1 MKKSLLIGLTF
12 CASIAQ
18 ALVVNNL
25 TTITVNEGLTNS
37 IEGYVVGSN
46 TLVKSGPGCLI
57 WTNAFTFAGETRL
70 EAGSLKMVSESFN
83 MADPVLTNLLGQSVF
98 WVDAADD
105 TSFTYNTTTNVDLT
119 VTTNSVE
126 TWKDKLSR
134 NTAIA
139 GTTNVNRQTKPI
151 RTLNAK
157 NGLPIV
163 NFGAAGTGGSS
174 MSFTRISTIRTVFWV
189 TDIDASA
196 QQFLLGDDGSVYH
209 FHRGPTNPTY
219 WSAGNASPYVV
230 NGATYNNGLRI
241 ASPTVDLIPTGYQL
255 ISLVTSG
262 NVQANAFCNDRNIS
276 ARYGG
281 QRIAELL
288 IYDKALTDA
297 ERKAVETYLRKKWNT
312 ATEDTS
318 EFNRIYN
325 LTIAGSDTVI
335 ATGVSPV
342 LVETFRGSGSV
353 NFLDGALFSGTTTLT
368 NNLSVTAPSPLTFP
382 TLTGTNTFTVN
393 PSFTAGNILL
403 VGELVLA
410 NNASTRTLQAVG
422 GSGTLT
428 VSDALT
434 LGTLAPSSVNAA
446 IRLVA
451 TDRITI
457 TNLTGQGRVDFG
469 NLPTTISNA
478 SVVASQTLTMTN
490 GAASVAVLALSG
502 AGTLALDDVSVG
514 ITNLNAF
521 TGVLDARPGSDMTF
535 DTITNVNLRTKGAV
549 SVIYTNTIPVGTW
562 TGEGTIT
569 LSQPVSITAM
579 TVTNTFSL
587 DKDARITTLMGNG
600 TFSATAL
607 IVDTVTPAN
616 TANALV
622 IDIPAVGRTINKVMA
637 NGGKL
642 QVPDLLTVTNKIQVG
657 GGQTLVLANSANGL
671 TVPQLTGNGA
681 ITLPGGTYT
690 IGGIFA
696 ATNEILTIN
705 YGADVFV
712 APALSGT
719 GKVKF
724 VGTGSLTLNQPDQ
737 FVGTIELPP
746 DIAVT
751 ITGTNPFLNKLE
763 IHGTNTLIFPA
774 GMTDCGVT
782 NLIGNGQLQGTNT
795 AVGVT
800 MHFNRIDMTGNIYL
814 IDAGVGP
821 LTVPDVRGAG
831 ILTSNRGVA
840 YDTVTLGG
848 TFTLKVGQDTLKNL
862 SGAGTLYISN
872 VSKFGVDNLASGG
885 NVVIVNTTPGA
896 IPVTI
901 ATLGGAGSL
910 TVTNGLA
917 ETTITNFVAGTDVT
931 FTINAGTNGVT
942 VRRSFGEGTL
952 VKQGSGP
959 LYFGQHSTLQAVRL
973 ANDCKIVAIP
983 VDVTTNPV
991 QANLSFWLDAS
1002 QTNTLTLSKDSAN
1015 NDGITEWRDVR
1026 ETYNPWQAASPYDR
1040 AYQGTINAAP
1050 VIGRYTL
1057 NGRNVADM
1065 GTVGNSGDVNSR
1077 WMQFQKGQTS
1087 RTVIMVFGSQAGG
1100 NFPLTG
1106 ASTYNYHRGDG
1117 TLNNPL
1123 TPIFNATWAI
1133 DSVKFGKTYLDG
1145 TEVYSPTLV
1154 GFNGNYQIFSV
1165 VNRSNETAY
1174 ADRFAYDRAQSGR
1187 CGGQRI
1193 AEALFYSEK
1202 LTDAQRMT
1210 VEGYLTAKWKPRM
1223 PRLEVATANVEVDTT
1238 QSAMAIDVIV
1248 GSGNVTKTGANDLTV
1263 QDAGG
1268 LSGILHISA
1277 GKLVTTE
1284 ALYQQTPTGINNWYD
1299 ASSVANFTFETD
1311 GRIQT
1316 WKSGFNSPGSD
1327 AQRNST
1333 DLAWSPYYDPYGL
1346 NGKSIVDMGVWTGE
1360 RRLRLANEFVGVC
1373 SAFMV
1378 YDSRYGG
1385 GWLFGA
1391 RTTTQWSRGDNG
1403 GDLSQPMI
1411 DGGLESSAT
1420 RDSILWQNGVQ
1431 TATNLTQA
1439 TFKGD
1444 WETIAL
1450 KTPGSVTIGSLG
1462 QDRTDASTGL
1472 TQHTGGKRL
1481 AEVLLYFR
1489 TVTTMERLYIERY
1502 LNNKWFGR
1510 FRNLSFADG
1519 TTFELG
1525 EGTKDVFVAKLTGSG
1540 RVTQTGTSKLDVYD
1554 TASFTGTW
1562 VADLAKLNLI
1572 RKLTPTAPQ
1581 PTPNN
1586 WWLDASNTNTL
1597 TLGSG
1602 SYATGGVLNTWID
1615 QSGASGNAT
1624 KVGTVTWRPNMLNGL
1639 PIVDLGD
1646 ALAANYMNY
1655 ANRTVATGFVIFG
1668 SQQGGN
1674 FFFGHSTGYN
1684 FHRSNGN
1691 YANSTAA
1698 LLEGESNDWAAN
1710 FLRRGQWKL
1719 DGDRFDPRSNT
1730 TWLGVPHLNSYAAIP
1745 ANYAFYSFAT
1755 RAGSQ
1760 ANTDQLSR
1768 DRNVSN
1774 GLTGG
1779 RQRFAEIIF
1788 HSGMIAPTN
1797 RAATEAYLMNKWFGK
1812 SIYGYVSEK
1821 APLFQTIEVPAG
1833 ASKSLTINT
1842 GVAGQAVA
1850 IGTIIGATNITST
1863 GTGKLIVGAINA
1875 LRSVPTGTE
1884 AVVVG
1889 RDLPIA
1895 NPVNDSSLQFWVDA
1909 NSSSNAFQI
1918 GANSRVT
1925 RWSDVR
1931 DVGKTID
1938 AICRGAFAYDNG
1950 TALWG
1955 AACYGPKIQTAALNG
1970 RNVMDFGKYSS
1981 STWMGFVSDYNSIRN
1996 ITGIRTVFWVFN
2008 SEEGGGWLL
2017 GGNGT
2022 YNFHRGEPNT
2032 AIIKTNP
2039 IFGTDITWVPVGLRL
2054 GGFYADGQL
2063 INPTVTGMSGGWQL
2077 FSVVSGEDVQATTFA
2092 RDRPGDGGVT
2102 RTGGQKLAEVLIYN
2116 RMLTE
2121 TERRDVEAYLAY
2133 KWFNRVN
2140 NGYRVTQVTDV
2151 QTVTLAQGSTL
2162 TMANANGT
2170 FKVGGSGTVT
2180 GGLVR
2185 VSELS
2190 PNTNGITFA
2199 SGLTLVDGAVVKRA
2213 ADGTTPNAGKV
2224 TVLGG
2229 LTVLGGGALNVISIS
2244 GNVAGQQFQLF
2255 GYDTLAGTFA
2265 PWSMTGV
2272 VTGKY
2277 TPKFADNDPANT
2289 ASVRLVP
2296 AGTMILFK

>member
-1 MKKSLLIGLTF
+1 MKKSLLIVSMF
-12 CASIAQ
+12 CASYAQ

-25 TTITVNEGLTNS
+25 TTIPVNEGETNS

-46 TLVKSGPGCLI
+46 TLVKAGVGGLI

-70 EAGSLKMVSESFN
+70 EAGALKMVSESFN
-83 MADPVLTNLLGQSVF
+83 MADSALTNLLGQSVF

-105 TSFTYNTTTNVDLT
+105 TSFTYNTTTNIDLT

-134 NTAIA
+134 NAATSGVITASR
-139 GTTNVNRQTKPI
+139 TQKPT
-151 RTLNAK
+151 RTGSK
-157 NGLPIV
+157 NGLPTID
-163 NFGAAGTGGSS
+163 FGLQGNGAS
-174 MSFTRISTIRTVFWV
+174 MEFSRVSTIRTVFWV
-189 TDIDASA
+189 VDIN
-196 QQFLLGDDGSVYH
+196 QTNNLFLLGDTSAYN
-209 FHRGPTNPTY
+209 FHRND
-219 WSAGNASPYVV
+219 N
-230 NGATYNNGLRI
+230 NGAYWGGNTSPNVYNGNTYNNGVRV
-241 ASPTVDLIPTGYQL
+241 AAPTVTLIPTGYQL
-255 ISLVTSG
+255 ISLTTLG
-262 NVQANAFCNDRNIS
+262 NVQANSFCNDRNMAS
-276 ARYGG
+276 RFGG
-281 QRIAELL
+281 QRIAEII
-288 IYDKALTDA
+288 IYDKVLTDP

-318 EFNRIYN
+318 EYNRLYN

-342 LVETFRGSGSV
+342 LVDTFRGSGSV
-353 NFLDGALFSGTTTLT
+353 NFQDGALFSGTTTLT
-368 NNLSVTAPSPLTFP
+368 NNLSVIAPSPLTFP

-393 PSFTAGNILL
+393 PSFTASNILL

-410 NNASTRTLQAVG
+410 NTASTRTLQAVG

-434 LGTLAPSSVNAA
+434 LGTLALSSANAS

-469 NLPTTISNA
+469 NIPTTISNA

-490 GAASVAVLALSG
+490 GTASVAVLALSG

-514 ITNLNAF
+514 ITNLSAF

-535 DTITNVNLRTKGAV
+535 DTIPNLNLRTKGAV
-549 SVIYTNTIPVGTW
+549 ALTYTNTIPVSTW
-562 TGEGTIT
+562 IGEGTIT
-569 LSQPVSITAM
+569 LSHPVSITAM
-579 TVTNTFSL
+579 TVTNTLSL
-587 DKDARITTLMGNG
+587 DKAATITTLMGNG

-622 IDIPAVGRTINKVMA
+622 IGIPAAGRTINKVVA

-642 QVPDLLTVTNKIQVG
+642 QVSDLLTVTNKIQVG
-657 GGQTLVLANSANGL
+657 GGQTLILANSANGL

-681 ITLPGGTYT
+681 ITLPGGAYT
-690 IGGIFA
+690 VGGIFA
-696 ATNEILTIN
+696 ATNETLTIN
-705 YGADVFV
+705 FGSDALVV
-712 APALSGT
+712 PSLSGT

-724 VGTGSLTLNQPDQ
+724 VGTGALTINRPDL
-737 FVGTIELPP
+737 FTGTIELGP
-746 DIAVT
+746 DMAMTV
-751 ITGTNPFLNKLE
+751 TGTNFINKLE
-763 IHGTNTLIFPA
+763 IHGTNTIFFPS
-774 GMTDCGVT
+774 GMAECGVT

-795 AVGVT
+795 ASGVT
-800 MHFNRIDMTGNIYL
+800 MKYTRIDMTGNMHL

-821 LTVPDVRGAG
+821 LTVPDVRGTG
-831 ILTSNRGVA
+831 VLTSNRGVA
-840 YDTVTLGG
+840 YETVTLGG
-848 TFTLKVGQDTLKNL
+848 TVNL
-862 SGAGTLYISN
+862 PSGLNFIANLGGAGTLNITN
-872 VSKFGVDNLASGG
+872 VSSFLVGNLTPGG
-885 NVVIVNTTPGA
+885 NVSIVNTGSGP
-896 IPVTI
+896 IPLTI
-901 ATLGGAGSL
+901 ATLGGTGAL
-910 TVTNGLA
+910 TVTNGLGEA
-917 ETTITNFVAGTDVT
+917 TITNFVAGADATLT
-931 FTINAGTNGVT
+931 LNTGTNTVT

-952 VKQGSGP
+952 VKQGSGT
-959 LYFGQHSTLQAVRL
+959 LYFGQHSTLQAVRI
-973 ANDCKIVAIP
+973 ASDCKIVALP

-1002 QTNTLTLSKDSAN
+1002 QTNTLTRTKDSAN
-1015 NDGITEWRDVR
+1015 NDVITEWRDVR
-1026 ETYNPWQAASPYDR
+1026 ETYNPWLAASPYDS

-1065 GTVGNSGDVNSR
+1065 GTIGNPGDGNAR
-1077 WMQFQKGQTS
+1077 WMQFRDGQTA

-1100 NFPLTG
+1100 NFLLTG
-1106 ASTYNYHRGDG
+1106 WNSYDYHRGNG
-1117 TLNNPL
+1117 VLNDPL
-1123 TPIFNATWAI
+1123 TPMFTTWTA
-1133 DSVKFGKTYLDG
+1133 DSVEYGKAYLDG
-1145 TEVYSPTLV
+1145 TEVYNPSLV
-1154 GFNGNYQIFSV
+1154 GFNGNYQIVSI
-1165 VNRSNETAY
+1165 VNSNNLTAY
-1174 ADRFAYDRAQSGR
+1174 ADRFAYDRAQGGR

-1202 LTDAQRMT
+1202 LTDAQRMA

-1223 PRLEVATANVEVDTT
+1223 PRLEVATSNVVVDTT
-1238 QSAMAIDVIV
+1238 QAAMAIDVIV

-1268 LSGILHISA
+1268 LSGTLHISE

-1299 ASSVANFTFETD
+1299 ASSTANFTFETD
-1311 GRIQT
+1311 GRINT
-1316 WKSGFNSPGSD
+1316 WKSRFNSPGCD
-1327 AQRNST
+1327 AQRNSGT

-1346 NGKSIVDMGVWTGE
+1346 NGKPIVDMGVWNGE
-1360 RRLRLANEFVGVC
+1360 RRLRLAAQFVGIC

-1385 GWLFGA
+1385 GFLLGGWA
-1391 RTTTQWSRGDNG
+1391 TTHWHRGDNG

-1411 DGGLESSAT
+1411 DGGGESSVT

-1439 TFKGD
+1439 YFKGD

-1472 TQHTGGKRL
+1472 THRSGGKRL

-1525 EGTKDVFVAKLTGSG
+1525 EGTKDVFVAKLTGAG

-1554 TASFTGTW
+1554 TTAFKGTW

-1586 WWLDASNTNTL
+1586 WWLDASKTNTL

-1602 SYATGGVLNTWID
+1602 NYANGGVLNTWID

-1646 ALAANYMNY
+1646 ANTGNYMAY
-1655 ANRTVATGFVIFG
+1655 VNRTVATGFVIFG

-1684 FHRSNGN
+1684 FHRSSGN
-1691 YANSTAA
+1691 LSNPTGA
-1698 LLEGESNDWAAN
+1698 LLEGESNDWAVS

-1730 TWLGVPHLNSYAAIP
+1730 TWGGVPHLNSYAAIP

-1760 ANTDQLSR
+1760 ANTDQFSR
-1768 DRNVSN
+1768 DRNNVN
-1774 GLTGG
+1774 NLYGG
-1779 RQRFAEIIF
+1779 CQRFAEIIF
-1788 HSGMIAPTN
+1788 HSGMINPTN

-1812 SIYGYVSEK
+1812 SVYGYVSDK
-1821 APLFQTIEVPAG
+1821 APLFQTIELPAG
-1833 ASKSLTINT
+1833 ASKSLTIDT
-1842 GVAGQAVA
+1842 GTAGQAVA

-1918 GANSRVT
+1918 GASSRVT

-1938 AICRGAFAYDNG
+1938 ATCRGAFAYDNG

-1981 STWMGFVSDYNSIRN
+1981 STWMGFVSNSNVQRN

-2017 GGNGT
+2017 GGAGS

-2116 RMLTE
+2116 RVLTE

-2140 NGYRVTQVTDV
+2140 NGYRMTQVTDV

-2162 TMANANGT
+2162 TMANASGT
-2170 FKVGGSGTVT
+2170 FKISGSGTVT

-2185 VSELS
+2185 VSEVS

-2213 ADGTTPNAGKV
+2213 ADGATPNAGKV

-2229 LTVLGGGALNVISIS
+2229 LTVLGGGTLNVTSVS
-2244 GNVAGQQFQLF
+2244 GNVSGKQFQLF
-2255 GYDTLAGTFA
+2255 GYDTLSGTFA
-2265 PWSMTGV
+2265 PWNLAGV
-2272 VTGKY
+2272 VIGKY
-2277 TPKFADNDPANT
+2277 APKFADNDPANT
-2289 ASVRLVP
+2289 ASVRLNA
-2296 AGTMILFK
+2296 AGTMILFR